1 VAEVSSERLT
11 YIALLREAEGNE
23 RAVSFESPTGEE
35 AHVGDE
41 ITVDGAEWHVL
52 AIEPED
58 PPWAGVLVC
67 ERVDDEIDRSEHPSG
82 FDDELP
88 LAEDAEAEFTEDDLP
103 LHLRILRALLEGEP
117 NQKRIDQALELANE
131 VCELEASVEFD
142 E

>member
-1 VAEVSSERLT
+1 
-11 YIALLREAEGNE
+11 
-23 RAVSFESPTGEE
+23 
-35 AHVGDE
+35 VGDE

-103 LHLRILRALLEGEP
+103 LHLRVLRALLEGEP

>member
-41 ITVDGAEWHVL
+41 ITVDGVEWQVL
-52 AIEPED
+52 AVEPEE

-67 ERVDDEIDRSEHPSG
+67 ERADDESAPSESQSRTE
-82 FDDELP
+82 DELP
-88 LAEDAEAEFTEDDLP
+88 LPSEDDPVAEDDLP
-103 LHLRILRALLEGEP
+103 LHLRVLRAILEGEAK
-117 NQKRIDQALELANE
+117 QKRIDHALALANE
-131 VCELEASVEFD
+131 VYELEANGEYED
-142 E
+142 